1 MSLFD
6 AIGTILYLALVI
18 GIATAFWRFLSPL
31 IRVGQLSERWVLITG
46 CDTGFGRSAALRLQA
61 RGMKVIAGCLTSDGL
76 ASLQAE
82 AAKSQ
87 TGTVVCVSLDV
98 TKDASV
104 AAASAVVAKTLG
116 NKGALHALINN
127 AGVLRG
133 GLVDTMP
140 IGEWSLQLEVNVLGI
155 ARITKAMIPHL
166 FAGDASRVIN
176 VASVAGIFATESTCA
191 YNASKFAVVGVT
203 DSMRRELSSWGI
215 GVTMILPGI
224 MNTPLWSA
232 PLSKASQQATF
243 DSLTPAQKEFY
254 GGADFFERA
263 FNEARELVG
272 LVGGNPERVVDAMEE
287 CVICKFAPTRRYVG
301 HDTWAFRLLAL
312 VPDVVGDWMWASR
325 HKLLGKQPVL
335 PKGVVDRF
343 RSSEV
348 KKQQ

>member
-6 AIGTILYLALVI
+6 AIGTLLYIALLV
-18 GIATAFWRFLSPL
+18 GIATAFWRFVSPL
-31 IRVGQLSERWVLITG
+31 IRVGQIGERWVLITG

-61 RGMKVIAGCLTSDGL
+61 RGFNVIAACLTNDGL
-76 ASLQAE
+76 ASLQAD
-82 AAKSQ
+82 AAKN
-87 TGTVVCVSLDV
+87 GPGKLVGVPLDV
-98 TKDASV
+98 SKDASV
-104 AAASAVVAKTLG
+104 AAAATAIGKTLG
-116 NKGALHALINN
+116 NKAQLHALINN

-155 ARITKAMIPHL
+155 ARVTKAMIPYL
-166 FAGDASRVIN
+166 FAGDNSRVIN

-232 PLSKASQQATF
+232 PLSKSSQQATF
-243 DSLTPAQKEFY
+243 DSLSPAQKEFY

-287 CVICKFAPTRRYVG
+287 CVLCKFPPTRRYVG
-301 HDTWAFRLLAL
+301 HDTWAFRFLAL
-312 VPDVVGDWMWASR
+312 VPDVVGDFLWSSR
-325 HKLLGKQPVL
+325 HKLLGKKPVL
-335 PKGVVDRF
+335 PKAVAERIN
-343 RSSEV
+343 R
-348 KKQQ
+348 K